1 MADYTFDTAE
11 DLNATEN
18 NTLPDT
24 SEDTS
29 SDESLVYSPD
39 DSDFA
44 DEDTEEER
52 KKKKKKAQ
60 VAVKKVPVATKE
72 STPKYRLPQDYA
84 TPKNVGEYENLY
96 NEKGNM
102 PVTKGGRKIKV
113 VPALQN
119 ITITR
124 GATPTAEIQ
133 DEDGE
138 VTPKKVED
146 QINTANVYHADK
158 FPLKLKDDFFIKKQ
172 DSWWSAISPLKDE
185 DNVLESLKAHLK
197 TSKDADDFDI
207 DIPFAPGVN
216 KVHVYS
222 KVTGAAMDFSW
233 DAASLAKTLG
243 TKDSPVN
250 SLNKFLYDNGRYNT
264 DKKKQEAYKASGLSE
279 SDALATAD
287 HTSNFWGAAW
297 EKTKG
302 FVNRVFQNDVGA
314 EENFAKANELLDE
327 KNKYKPLFAPDAPK
341 DEKIAAVRKVA
352 AQVQEGANE
361 LLDKELF
368 KGKTFEEFGLLD
380 LVNDQNV
387 AQKFYDDLVEKN
399 KLFVFNSGFD
409 KTQVKKMFANRIKTL
424 ADTANAQ
431 NSFQN
436 AQQNSHLSDDE
447 QAAYFKTEYQ
457 KTASPDQ
464 KKIIEVADQVKGYD
478 MAMTALR
485 MDKGYNPNDPKFTNK
500 LFSLQS
506 QRDKANKEYIGLAA
520 AQSKDN
526 HYFFNITA
534 NKIAVVPTDKVD
546 LNNNTGAD
554 LTPKVNLYDATYKG
568 LPEYRLRKKYIE
580 VNRDLAASK
589 VEGNK
594 KHTVLV
600 TGVLPSYG
608 AQDEFET
615 KVYTIADYWKS
626 KGYNPVHTKEGW
638 VLSNI
643 PAKELVGIIDQ
654 RKMGNSSWFGEAI
667 GAIKEGMGTNDIY
680 TYNKSTGKKEQKID
694 GNLMDW
700 KLRHTDLTAN
710 SISINN
716 RYLLNRSISSEKVN
730 PYIAPVQ
737 QAAESFVK
745 ALDVNPDFKTSREV
759 IEGEK
764 EIASN
769 LNLKLTEKSKENLKE
784 GTVETVASAT
794 GAMLP
799 VVGKIALAAAA
810 TEGVGGFVLGAEFVE
825 AFAAL
830 KEGSAME
837 QALYHVGMAAKEE
850 LVMRE
855 AGLGPTSGL
864 AFYGMGKLLP
874 ASARFLP
881 EYGYRGVNNLTT
893 FGYNALK
900 GAASMEVASGT
911 ENLYHSIN
919 SNEKFQNY
927 LNTAYSDY
935 STVAKRVIGNAF
947 SFGIMETPQLA
958 TPHFFKSGAQL
969 EKTLNECNVKKIE
982 AEQAIYDFKTNPEN
996 KKGTPEYKK
1005 QLNELNKAQE
1015 KAQTAQASVQDVYN
1029 KYRYNKALETPEGLT
1044 DYISEKTK
1052 DFSDKYKEK
1061 YGDDIKIV
1069 VTDSGLPG
1077 QWTPPKFDD
1086 KGEIIEPATMGFN
1099 KNFVTKNGFID
1110 NGLIA
1115 HEYSHFTDWMHIEG
1129 KKKEYA
1135 QKDIEV
1141 TKPDGT
1147 VIKEKPSKQQVEEY
1161 GKNLEANQNKRIVD
1175 ILEKH
1180 FPELM
1185 SSKQYSTDLT
1195 GDEHVN
1201 LRDVIT
1207 LHYGKYDKNG
1217 KLTNAAEIHDEI
1229 IKRVIQELGGPGR
1242 LKNPIKARNAFAEAA
1257 KDFSKIIGKNK
1268 ELDYKVQN
1276 ADQLLNYLHDYAQSF
1291 HKGSKDSYAHSE
1303 RLAKLDLS
1311 AFGDLEAQV
1320 LDAENPQHVAAYNAS
1335 QAAKQEAIKD
1345 FEIADNLP
1353 KTKESKDLE
1362 KKLEDLE
1369 DQYYDGGMDWDEY
1382 EDKRKQIESAIKAST
1397 KVAVEEVKTKEKENI
1412 TKSLKVDE
1420 TKLGSDIDK
1429 MVGEKDA
1436 SGKYVMTKEEW
1447 DNGGLLN
1454 AKEKLIDGPMLE
1466 PLIKKELARH
1476 GVVAENV
1483 HGVPLEVFME
1493 DVKDRLLEA
1502 ALLKFNPEVNNSLG
1516 GYIIGSQFGL
1526 KNKIGDVVN
1535 RYKRQLNTSSID
1547 TEAGGVGSVKE
1558 LMATEEADSEALNN
1572 EETYQPKF
1580 KSLVK
1585 SKIVSTDALNS
1596 IKGKVTRTTRTL
1608 KSKVGEKTSINQS
1621 VEPLTREILAEM
1633 GSQADI
1639 DLKKEMGG
1647 KKDNELVNW
1656 LNSNKKAVLENA
1668 TTTWL
1673 MGKAND
1679 NGVSGG
1685 IPEAVQKRVDG
1696 VWLSY
1701 PDYIGKKVDRMAVST
1716 ENRGNTSGDL
1726 MVRRTPDVANAVS
1739 NQAFRDRIIDKNG
1752 NPHRGAKESLA
1763 KEMAGQISLEI
1774 FRDDIL
1780 DGMKKYHEKI
1790 DLEDISPNKRTPAE
1804 NKRIEELDKAI
1815 ETENPVFNAFKSN
1828 QENLGVVM
1836 AQVTEGEIIRN
1847 FEQGNK
1853 KQSENLDKA
1862 VNASIEQTEDRLK
1875 LAAESFI
1882 NKDERIKKQTEILE
1896 EYYKEYAAPTKH
1908 IKVYQN
1914 KEKGGVSTLTNN
1926 DYWVNIFNPILEN
1939 NYVEQ
1944 AVKDKWSL
1952 SEKDINKTITND
1964 SGVKEQKKIKEYS
1977 ILYNGI
1983 TAPRFLDP
1991 KTIKMSMP
1999 KYSDPNY
2006 LENNTQ
2012 EGNKKTNN
2020 RINEEALDALES
2032 QIKFLNYCKELEKA
2046 KKGAGIAYYKPLSIL
2061 QKQGQSSVARKL
2073 AFAGIYIDSEG
2084 VNLKPGEKK
2093 QRWLEHDPPVKEQ
2106 NQKKE
2111 AYITDDS
2118 MTEADLRAELMK
2130 SKQHVIP
2137 KTLDNV
2143 LPLYTIPGEIRYN
2156 TPEFVIKLKED
2167 YVNNKDITVTGL
2179 ESVYGSIENFNEIY
2193 DQAKDAQKGIDKK
2206 DEFVEGT
2213 KASRDLRSKADALA
2227 KSLTDEYREDKRKIR
2242 VFDFDDTLGKTV
2254 NKVIYTMPDGST
2266 GELKGHEFAAKAGD
2280 LANDGAVFDFSD
2292 FANVTEGKPGPL
2304 LSVAKIMSQKR
2315 GTKDIFVLTA
2325 RPPEA
2330 AGPIQ
2335 EFLSTFGLDIPLENI
2350 TGLGNSTAKAK
2361 ADWMVNKV
2369 NEGYNDFYFADDH
2382 LPNVTAVKEALE
2394 LFDVKSRT
2402 QQAKSKFSKDLSKE
2416 INKIIFEN
2424 EKVETY
2430 KVFSDITA
2438 KRRGAKKN
2446 LFDVYVPPSAADFEL
2461 LLYNFMGKG
2470 TKGEEQKEFFTE
2482 ALLKPYAMGNDLMD
2496 AARQSI
2502 KKEYKKLTNAFPEV
2516 SKELSS
2522 LTPDKDFTYD
2532 QAVRVAMWKDSG
2544 VEVPGLSKSDT
2555 TKLTDFVNKDP
2566 ELKAFKDGLVIMG
2579 RQGKGWVEP
2588 TVNWDAS
2595 TIIADL
2601 HNITEGAGR
2610 KKFLGQFIDNAEQM
2624 FGQWD
2629 NGKLVG
2635 PNINKIEAVY
2645 GTNVREALEDSLY
2658 RMTNGKNRS
2667 YGGDKETSMWSN
2679 WVNGSTG
2686 AIMFLNNRSALLQLI
2701 GSVNFL
2707 NFRDNN
2713 PYAAAK
2719 AFANQKQYWA
2729 DFAHIWNSDKMKE
2742 RRGGLKEDV
2751 AAAEIASAAAGSK
2764 NKVSSVVSYLLK
2776 VGYTPTMIADSFAI
2790 ASGGAPFYRNRIK
2803 EYQSEYEGAPGQP
2816 LQRKYTDK
2824 EAEELAWLD
2833 FTKVSD
2839 ETQQSGDPR
2848 DISKQQAS
2856 GAGRLLLTF
2865 QNTAMQQSRIVK
2877 KAFLDLKNGRGDT
2890 KTNLSKIA
2898 YYVAVQ
2904 NILFSGLQQGL
2915 FAVLFNNEDEET
2927 KKKTVNKKLIETADG
2942 VLDSVLRGTGF
2953 IGGIIATT
2961 KNVVEKYLEEEAKGN
2976 KADFAKPVLEFANI
2990 SPPIGSKLKKAYS
3003 GLQESKYNA
3012 DVIKERGFSMVQNGR
3027 VHLSPLYSV
3036 IGKEVEAFT
3045 NLPMDRLNNKIENV
3059 SQALNSQNETWQR
3072 VMVGLGWSPFS
3083 VGIKGSKEDLDI
3095 KTAAKQGRKEQGKV
3109 SAKEKRAATRDSI
3122 ANLPE
3127 DEYKQYILKKKA
3139 ERDARKDSIK
3149 NLPPEQKQKYLEDKA
3164 KSEELKKRQKE
3175 ILKEAKQDSIDNLS
3189 PSEKANYNKKV
3200 AEEKALKRTER
3211 HEKYLEKKQALKDS
3225 LAGLSPIELQKY
3237 KDKKKAK
3244 RHEYYLEHKDEY
3256 SKRRK
3261 KKKKASEPEFS

>member
-1 MADYTFDTAE
+1 
-11 DLNATEN
+11 
-18 NTLPDT
+18 
-24 SEDTS
+24 
-29 SDESLVYSPD
+29 
-39 DSDFA
+39 
-44 DEDTEEER
+44 
-52 KKKKKKAQ
+52 
-60 VAVKKVPVATKE
+60 
-72 STPKYRLPQDYA
+72 
-84 TPKNVGEYENLY
+84 
-96 NEKGNM
+96 
-102 PVTKGGRKIKV
+102 
-113 VPALQN
+113 
-119 ITITR
+119 
-124 GATPTAEIQ
+124 
-133 DEDGE
+133 
-138 VTPKKVED
+138 
-146 QINTANVYHADK
+146 
-158 FPLKLKDDFFIKKQ
+158 
-172 DSWWSAISPLKDE
+172 
-185 DNVLESLKAHLK
+185 
-197 TSKDADDFDI
+197 
-207 DIPFAPGVN
+207 
-216 KVHVYS
+216 
-222 KVTGAAMDFSW
+222 
-233 DAASLAKTLG
+233 
-243 TKDSPVN
+243 
-250 SLNKFLYDNGRYNT
+250 
-264 DKKKQEAYKASGLSE
+264 
-279 SDALATAD
+279 
-287 HTSNFWGAAW
+287 
-297 EKTKG
+297 
-302 FVNRVFQNDVGA
+302 
-314 EENFAKANELLDE
+314 
-327 KNKYKPLFAPDAPK
+327 
-341 DEKIAAVRKVA
+341 
-352 AQVQEGANE
+352 
-361 LLDKELF
+361 
-368 KGKTFEEFGLLD
+368 
-380 LVNDQNV
+380 
-387 AQKFYDDLVEKN
+387 
-399 KLFVFNSGFD
+399 
-409 KTQVKKMFANRIKTL
+409 
-424 ADTANAQ
+424 
-431 NSFQN
+431 
-436 AQQNSHLSDDE
+436 
-447 QAAYFKTEYQ
+447 
-457 KTASPDQ
+457 
-464 KKIIEVADQVKGYD
+464 
-478 MAMTALR
+478 
-485 MDKGYNPNDPKFTNK
+485 
-500 LFSLQS
+500 
-506 QRDKANKEYIGLAA
+506 
-520 AQSKDN
+520 
-526 HYFFNITA
+526 
-534 NKIAVVPTDKVD
+534 
-546 LNNNTGAD
+546 
-554 LTPKVNLYDATYKG
+554 
-568 LPEYRLRKKYIE
+568 
-580 VNRDLAASK
+580 
-589 VEGNK
+589 
-594 KHTVLV
+594 
-600 TGVLPSYG
+600 
-608 AQDEFET
+608 
-615 KVYTIADYWKS
+615 
-626 KGYNPVHTKEGW
+626 
-638 VLSNI
+638 
-643 PAKELVGIIDQ
+643 
-654 RKMGNSSWFGEAI
+654 
-667 GAIKEGMGTNDIY
+667 
-680 TYNKSTGKKEQKID
+680 
-694 GNLMDW
+694 
-700 KLRHTDLTAN
+700 
-710 SISINN
+710 
-716 RYLLNRSISSEKVN
+716 
-730 PYIAPVQ
+730 
-737 QAAESFVK
+737 
-745 ALDVNPDFKTSREV
+745 
-759 IEGEK
+759 
-764 EIASN
+764 
-769 LNLKLTEKSKENLKE
+769 
-784 GTVETVASAT
+784 
-794 GAMLP
+794 
-799 VVGKIALAAAA
+799 
-810 TEGVGGFVLGAEFVE
+810 
-825 AFAAL
+825 
-830 KEGSAME
+830 
-837 QALYHVGMAAKEE
+837 
-850 LVMRE
+850 
-855 AGLGPTSGL
+855 
-864 AFYGMGKLLP
+864 
-874 ASARFLP
+874 
-881 EYGYRGVNNLTT
+881 
-893 FGYNALK
+893 
-900 GAASMEVASGT
+900 
-911 ENLYHSIN
+911 
-919 SNEKFQNY
+919 
-927 LNTAYSDY
+927 
-935 STVAKRVIGNAF
+935 
-947 SFGIMETPQLA
+947 
-958 TPHFFKSGAQL
+958 
-969 EKTLNECNVKKIE
+969 
-982 AEQAIYDFKTNPEN
+982 
-996 KKGTPEYKK
+996 
-1005 QLNELNKAQE
+1005 
-1015 KAQTAQASVQDVYN
+1015 
-1029 KYRYNKALETPEGLT
+1029 
-1044 DYISEKTK
+1044 
-1052 DFSDKYKEK
+1052 
-1061 YGDDIKIV
+1061 
-1069 VTDSGLPG
+1069 
-1077 QWTPPKFDD
+1077 
-1086 KGEIIEPATMGFN
+1086 
-1099 KNFVTKNGFID
+1099 
-1110 NGLIA
+1110 
-1115 HEYSHFTDWMHIEG
+1115 
-1129 KKKEYA
+1129 
-1135 QKDIEV
+1135 
-1141 TKPDGT
+1141 
-1147 VIKEKPSKQQVEEY
+1147 
-1161 GKNLEANQNKRIVD
+1161 
-1175 ILEKH
+1175 
-1180 FPELM
+1180 
-1185 SSKQYSTDLT
+1185 
-1195 GDEHVN
+1195 
-1201 LRDVIT
+1201 
-1207 LHYGKYDKNG
+1207 
-1217 KLTNAAEIHDEI
+1217 
-1229 IKRVIQELGGPGR
+1229 
-1242 LKNPIKARNAFAEAA
+1242 
-1257 KDFSKIIGKNK
+1257 
-1268 ELDYKVQN
+1268 
-1276 ADQLLNYLHDYAQSF
+1276 
-1291 HKGSKDSYAHSE
+1291 
-1303 RLAKLDLS
+1303 
-1311 AFGDLEAQV
+1311 
-1320 LDAENPQHVAAYNAS
+1320 
-1335 QAAKQEAIKD
+1335 
-1345 FEIADNLP
+1345 
-1353 KTKESKDLE
+1353 
-1362 KKLEDLE
+1362 
-1369 DQYYDGGMDWDEY
+1369 
-1382 EDKRKQIESAIKAST
+1382 
-1397 KVAVEEVKTKEKENI
+1397 
-1412 TKSLKVDE
+1412 
-1420 TKLGSDIDK
+1420 
-1429 MVGEKDA
+1429 
-1436 SGKYVMTKEEW
+1436 
-1447 DNGGLLN
+1447 
-1454 AKEKLIDGPMLE
+1454 
-1466 PLIKKELARH
+1466 
-1476 GVVAENV
+1476 
-1483 HGVPLEVFME
+1483 
-1493 DVKDRLLEA
+1493 
-1502 ALLKFNPEVNNSLG
+1502 
-1516 GYIIGSQFGL
+1516 
-1526 KNKIGDVVN
+1526 
-1535 RYKRQLNTSSID
+1535 
-1547 TEAGGVGSVKE
+1547 
-1558 LMATEEADSEALNN
+1558 
-1572 EETYQPKF
+1572 
-1580 KSLVK
+1580 
-1585 SKIVSTDALNS
+1585 
-1596 IKGKVTRTTRTL
+1596 
-1608 KSKVGEKTSINQS
+1608 
-1621 VEPLTREILAEM
+1621 M

-1679 NGVSGG
+1679 KGVSGG

-1862 VNASIEQTEDRLK
+1862 VPASIEQVEDRL
-1875 LAAESFI
+1875 
-1882 NKDERIKKQTEILE
+1882 ERAKENIEKQREILE
-1896 EYYKEYAAPTKH
+1896 DYYLEYAAPIKH
-1908 IKVYQN
+1908 IESYTDKN
-1914 KEKGGVSTLTNN
+1914 GTIHTLSNAQF
-1926 DYWVNIFNPILEN
+1926 WKNIFKPILDLP
-1939 NYVEQ
+1939 YV
-1944 AVKDKWSL
+1944 DKALQDPKTGWSL
-1952 SEKDINKTITND
+1952 QTKE
-1964 SGVKEQKKIKEYS
+1964 VKRKKKGSTEIETRTESS
-1977 ILYNGI
+1977 ILYSQLPP
-1983 TAPRFLDP
+1983 PRFLDP
-1991 KTIKMSMP
+1991 RTIKSNMP
-1999 KYSDPNY
+1999 RYMDLIIKDSKKSRKYLMDF
-2006 LENNTQ
+2006 
-2012 EGNKKTNN
+2012 
-2020 RINEEALDALES
+2020 A
-2032 QIKFLNYCKELEKA
+2032 NYCKKLEEDNP
-2046 KKGAGIAYYKPLSIL
+2046 GAGIAYYKPLSIL
-2061 QKQGQSSVARKL
+2061 LKQGQSSVARKAAL
-2073 AFAGIYIDSEG
+2073 PGMFVKSEG
-2084 VNLKPGEKK
+2084 A
-2093 QRWLEHDPPVKEQ
+2093 RILEHNPPVVEQ
-2106 NQKKE
+2106 NQKIE
-2111 AYITDDS
+2111 DYITGKI
-2118 MTEADLRAELMK
+2118 TKEELEQALNEA
-2130 SKQHVIP
+2130 KQHVLADSLDKLLP
-2137 KTLDNV
+2137 K
-2143 LPLYTIPGEIRYN
+2143 YTVFDAEGNPEIRYN
-2156 TPEFVIKLKED
+2156 TPKFVIKLKED
-2167 YVNNKDITVTGL
+2167 YVDKGLVTNL
-2179 ESVYGSIENFNEIY
+2179 ESVYGSVENFNKIY
-2193 DQAKDAQKGIDKK
+2193 EQAKIAEPYIDKK

-2213 KASRDLRSKADALA
+2213 KDSRDLRSKADALA

-2280 LANDGAVFDFSD
+2280 LANDGAIFDFSD

-2361 ADWMVNKV
+2361 ADWMVGKV

-2402 QQAKSKFSKDLSKE
+2402 QQAKSKFSKDLGKE
-2416 INKIIFEN
+2416 FNKIIFEN

-2470 TKGEEQKEFFTE
+2470 TKGEEQKQFFTE

-2629 NGKLVG
+2629 NGRLVG

-2645 GTNVREALEDSLY
+2645 GTNVREAIEDSLY

-2686 AIMFLNNRSALLQLI
+2686 AIMFLNTRSALLQLI

-2751 AAAEIASAAAGSK
+2751 AAAEIASAAANSK
-2764 NKVSSVVSYLLK
+2764 NKAASIVSYLLK

-2803 EYQSEYEGAPGQP
+2803 SYQSEYEGAPGQP

-2904 NILFSGLQQGL
+2904 NIMFSGLQQGL
-2915 FAVLFNNEDEET
+2915 FAVFFNNEDEET

-3083 VGIKGSKEDLDI
+3083 VGIKGSKEDLAI
-3095 KTAAKQGRKEQGKV
+3095 KAAAKQERKEQGKV

-3164 KSEELKKRQKE
+3164 KSAELKKRQKE

-3200 AEEKALKRTER
+3200 AEEKALKRKEH

-3225 LAGLSPIELQKY
+3225 LAGLSPRELQKY

-3256 SKRRK
+3256 SRRRK